1 MALVKTFFNGF
12 TEADLNRPSSTRAAN
27 GDEVI
32 KYFTRDISND
42 PCYQRRTVDGRKVCK
57 DETDIRAT
65 YTGRDLEAAVAAHN
79 ATHQPEAHCVSVV
92 VGTDGLYHV
101 YLDKRSMDK
110 VMPPSS
116 TIPTERA
123 IEKLITDYA

>member
-1 MALVKTFFNGF
+1 MVYRYFNGF
-12 TEADLNRPSSTRAAN
+12 TEADLSRTSSTREAN
-27 GDEVI
+27 GDEVL
-32 KYFTRDISND
+32 KYYTRDISND
-42 PCYQRRTVDGRKVCK
+42 PCHTKHTVGGRRVCQSEQ
-57 DETDIRAT
+57 DLRAT

-110 VMPPSS
+110 VMPPSAN
-116 TIPTERA
+116 IPTERA